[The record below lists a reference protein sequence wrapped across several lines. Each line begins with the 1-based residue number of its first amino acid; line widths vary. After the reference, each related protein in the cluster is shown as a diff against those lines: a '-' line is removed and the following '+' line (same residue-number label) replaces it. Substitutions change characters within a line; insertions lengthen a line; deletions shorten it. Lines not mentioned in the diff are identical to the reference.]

1 MSMSG
6 SDLTSSARWGIALL
20 TAQASRRS
28 GSELTTLPYHPGPK
42 RACSRYTS
50 GASHK
55 PPASAWRN
63 PSARRAKARGVS
75 GGTDEEA
82 GGVEGIEGE
91 SRSAAH
97 QQIGDHFASDRRQQ
111 DAGAEVARGNRHATP
126 SGEPPQQWKP
136 IRGCRTQPGPRGN
149 ERSIGQPRRETRD
162 RREQSRDAGHCRTR
176 VVSGLL
182 YGGSHVGRSIRL

>member
-1 MSMSG
+1 MSTSG
-6 SDLTSSARWGIALL
+6 SDLTSRARRGMALL

-50 GASHK
+50 GASHS

-82 GGVEGIEGE
+82 GRVEGIDGK
-91 SRSAAH
+91 SRRAAR
-97 QQIGDHFASDRRQQ
+97 QQIGDHFAGDRRQQ
-111 DAGAEVARGNRHATP
+111 NAVPEVTRGNRHTKP
-126 SGEPPQQWKP
+126 SREPAAA
-136 IRGCRTQPGPRGN
+136 I
-149 ERSIGQPRRETRD
+149 
-162 RREQSRDAGHCRTR
+162 
-176 VVSGLL
+176 
-182 YGGSHVGRSIRL
+182 